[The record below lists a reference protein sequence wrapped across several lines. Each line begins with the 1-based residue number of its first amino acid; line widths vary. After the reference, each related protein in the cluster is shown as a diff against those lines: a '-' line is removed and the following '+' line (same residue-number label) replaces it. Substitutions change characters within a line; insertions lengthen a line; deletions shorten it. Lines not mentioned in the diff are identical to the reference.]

1 MVAAQRKS
9 DQDTTRKPAGWAAL
23 ADLNGEQRTAAE
35 ATDRPTLVVSPA
47 GTGKTAVLAARY
59 RLMLEKGTPAN
70 RLLAITFSNRAS
82 QEMRD
87 RIGSVLEDVDERDI
101 WILTFHALGKKI
113 LQTIPKRFG
122 LSENFRI
129 ADDQES
135 QQIMREAVI
144 RVDRDSLDG
153 PQGRDRIKRMME
165 LLDKI
170 KNDGLTTSAVAN
182 AGRRFKQQTL
192 SSEDMDILEEYEA
205 LMRFDNVVDYNDLI
219 LKPLLAFQQDE
230 KLAKAWSRQFEAIM
244 IDEFQDTNKTQYDLL
259 RFFAKDQPNTLFLG
273 DDDQLIFE
281 WRGAKNGYVTEFESQ
296 WTNAQVLTLRI
307 NYRNAPDILSRAKSM
322 IGRNE
327 NRRTK
332 DMVAHRSNKAT
343 VELRTLDDQSAE
355 QEYIAHLVKTTI
367 ASGTPMD
374 KIAILTRSRA
384 EATEI
389 ALSLTAH
396 DIPCFYPDNDILT
409 HREVRAL
416 ISWGRIAVNDKD
428 RHAMLSAMA
437 TPDVGLT
444 AAAIDKLNDW
454 ARDKEVPL
462 IDVLRE
468 TLADGRAKADGPL
481 AKFIAKLD
489 AVQKLDLTQ
498 FRAFEAISETVGLAE
513 AAAAAS
519 PAASQALDQAIAI
532 FTSTFEVLGSMQAVL
547 DTIMLNAKSTLEARQ
562 GEARVRVDTMHASK
576 GLEFDLVIVSGWE
589 QNHFPRNKPAE
600 MEESRRLAY
609 VTLSRARDRFVAT
622 VCRRRPGGMRQP
634 SIFLTEM
641 GLDPDVTL

>member
-1 MVAAQRKS
+1 MAAAQRRS
-9 DQDTTRKPAGWAAL
+9 DQDITRKPAGWAAL
-23 ADLNGEQRTAAE
+23 ADLNGEQRAAAE

-87 RIGSVLEDVDERDI
+87 RIGNVLEDVDERDI

-135 QQIMREAVI
+135 QQIMREAVM

-230 KLAKAWSRQFEAIM
+230 KLARAWSRQFEAIM
-244 IDEFQDTNKTQYDLL
+244 IDEFQDTNKTQYELL

-281 WRGAKNGYVTEFESQ
+281 WRGAKNSYVIDFEKQ
-296 WTNAQVLTLRI
+296 WPNAQVLTLRI
-307 NYRNAPDILSRAKSM
+307 NYRNAPDILARAKSM

-327 NRRTK
+327 NRRGK

-343 VELRTLDDQSAE
+343 VELRTLDDQKAE

-367 ASGTPMD
+367 AAGTPMD
-374 KIAILTRSRA
+374 NIAILTRSRA

-389 ALSLTAH
+389 ALSLTAN
-396 DIPCFYPDNDILT
+396 DIPCFYPDNDILV

-416 ISWGRIAVNDKD
+416 ISWARIAVNDKD

-437 TPDVGLT
+437 TPDVGLS

-468 TLADGRAKADGPL
+468 TLSDGRAKADGPL

-519 PAASQALDQAIAI
+519 PVAAQALDQAIAI
-532 FTSTFEVLGSMQAVL
+532 FTSTFEVLGSLQAVL